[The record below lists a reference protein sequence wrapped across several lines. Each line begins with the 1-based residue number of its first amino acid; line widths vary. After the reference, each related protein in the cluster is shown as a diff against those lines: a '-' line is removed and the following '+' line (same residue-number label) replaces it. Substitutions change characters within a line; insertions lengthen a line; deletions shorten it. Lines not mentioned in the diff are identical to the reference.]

1 MTTGGTITIQK
12 RKVSISRTSDTTDLP
27 VTKTTTENTNEVP
40 IQRINNT
47 TKTTTTTTSE
57 NTNDVPIQ
65 RINNT
70 QTGEVTVNRT
80 NNTDSALNTTE
91 RRNSKV
97 RLFFVS
103 EE

>member
-1 MTTGGTITIQK
+1 LTTGGTITIQK
-12 RKVSISRTSDTTDLP
+12 RKVSISRTSDSTDLP
-27 VTKTTTENTNEVP
+27 VTKTATENTNEVP

-47 TKTTTTTTSE
+47 TKTTTE

>member
-1 MTTGGTITIQK
+1 MTAGGTITIQK
-12 RKVSISRTSDTTDLP
+12 RKVSISRTSDSTDLP

-47 TKTTTTTTSE
+47 TKTSE